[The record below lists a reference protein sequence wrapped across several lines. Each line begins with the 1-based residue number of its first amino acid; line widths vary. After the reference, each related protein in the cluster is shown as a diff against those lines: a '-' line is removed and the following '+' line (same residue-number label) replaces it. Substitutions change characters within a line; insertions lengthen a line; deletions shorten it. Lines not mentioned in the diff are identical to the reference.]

1 MVGYAPTERKVGHL
15 RGSLPKLKEK
25 LMEAYACKRY
35 MDEFRA
41 EHIKEV

>member
-1 MVGYAPTERKVGHL
+1 MINVE
-15 RGSLPKLKEK
+15 KLWTWEEEK